1 MTLDPHKAVLI
12 AYSEMDFCNPLS
24 PQLLDRVLCV
34 AALKPGMAAL
44 DLGCGNAAMAIHLA
58 ETYAL
63 RIEAIERS
71 PAVAAIAA
79 ERLRGRGAPGAVQLH
94 TVSSRD
100 FLRADPQFDLL
111 AAIGP
116 SGVVEGPPEPRAVLA
131 ALALHV
137 RPGGYLLW
145 ADPFWKREPDPVFV
159 AMLGGLA
166 AYKSHAENIT
176 AGEAAG
182 LIPYYAAV
190 SPDQDW
196 DDYAWRMAAATEHWL
211 AAHPDD
217 PEAASVR
224 QRGAFMRMA
233 YIAQGRD
240 SMGFGVY
247 LFRAPL

>member
-1 MTLDPHKAVLI
+1 MSLDPHKAVLI
-12 AYSEMDFCNPLS
+12 AYREMDFCNPLS
-24 PQLLDRVLCV
+24 PVLLDRVLSV
-34 AALKPGMAAL
+34 AAPQPGARAL

-58 ETYAL
+58 ETYGLA
-63 RIEAIERS
+63 IDAIERS

-79 ERLRGRGAPGAVQLH
+79 ERLRGRGAPGEVRLH
-94 TVSSRD
+94 NVASRD
-100 FLRADPQFDLL
+100 FLEGGRQFDLL
-111 AAIGP
+111 VAVGA
-116 SGVVEGPPEPRAVLA
+116 SGVVEGAPEPATIFK
-131 ALALHV
+131 ALAPHV
-137 RPGGYLLW
+137 RSGGYLLW
-145 ADPFWKREPDPVFV
+145 ADPFWKREPDPMFV
-159 AMLGGLA
+159 AMLGNLA
-166 AYKSHAENIT
+166 AYKSHAENIA

-182 LIPYYAAV
+182 LVPYYAAV

-196 DDYAWRMAAATEHWL
+196 DEYAWRMAAAMEHWL

-247 LFRAPL
+247 LFRAA